1 MTARHFPRG
10 RKYDNDEDELD
21 IKVATDPEANVVR
34 IDFDKPIRW
43 VAFEPDVAIEIA
55 ALIIQKAVELQEPD
69 DVPRTALAD
78 HIADTTK
85 KNPQ

>member
-10 RKYDNDEDELD
+10 KKYDNDEDELD
-21 IKVATDPEANVVR
+21 IKVATDPETNVVR

-43 VAFEPDVAIEIA
+43 IAFEPDVAIELA

-69 DVPRTALAD
+69 EA
-78 HIADTTK
+78 
-85 KNPQ
+85 